1 MVNLVDLSYEKLK
14 EYSKTIFDQMVKD
27 NFYPDAIIIPLR
39 GGLFLAQEILYFD
52 ETDGKDVDVFILNL
66 KTYKGFDRLDEPE
79 IKQDFDFKKLS
90 KYNKVL
96 IVDDICDSGVTLQY
110 IKNKLDN
117 EVVKTAVLIDKTRS
131 CEYYGKIF
139 PSDDWVKFPWDN

>member
-14 EYSKTIFDQMVKD
+14 DFSKTIFEQMLKD

-52 ETDGKDVDVFILNL
+52 ENDGKDVDVFVLNL
-66 KTYKGFDRLDEPE
+66 KTYKGFDRLDEPL
-79 IKQDFDFKKLS
+79 IKQDFDFDKLS
-90 KYNKVL
+90 KYEKVL
-96 IVDDICDSGVTLQY
+96 IVDDICDSGVTLQF

-117 EVVKTAVLIDKTRS
+117 EIVKTAVLIDKTKT
-131 CEYYGKIF
+131 CEYYGNQYQ
-139 PSDDWVKFPWDN
+139 SDDWIKFPWDN

>member
-14 EYSKTIFDQMVKD
+14 DFSKQIFEQMLKD

-52 ETDGKDVDVFILNL
+52 ENDGKDVDVFVLNL
-66 KTYKGFDRLDEPE
+66 KTYKGFDRLDEPL
-79 IKQDFDFKKLS
+79 IKQDFDFDKLS
-90 KYNKVL
+90 KYEKVL
-96 IVDDICDSGVTLQY
+96 IVDDICDSGVTLQF

-117 EVVKTAVLIDKTRS
+117 EIVKTAVLIDKTKT
-131 CEYYGKIF
+131 CEYYGNQYQ
-139 PSDDWVKFPWDN
+139 SDDWIKFPWDN